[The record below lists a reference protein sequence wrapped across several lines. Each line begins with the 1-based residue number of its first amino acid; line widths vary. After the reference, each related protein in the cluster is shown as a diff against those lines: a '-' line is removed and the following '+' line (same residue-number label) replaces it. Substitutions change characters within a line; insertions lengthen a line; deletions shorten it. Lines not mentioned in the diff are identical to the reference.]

1 VSSPDT
7 SVTRRGRDLEP
18 ALVMGDVDL
27 LRSLALARIPCA
39 VFGPPGDPLRW
50 SRHARFRLDW
60 ADPWEEQDEVVDT
73 LLDFA
78 RAQPRP
84 PVLFP
89 GTDADLLV
97 ASRHRARLA
106 GEFLLPLADSE
117 LVEDLVDKAR
127 FAALAERAGLP
138 VPRGRLIDPTTTAP
152 TDVDLRFP
160 IVVKPLTRHLSR
172 WAPVESAAKA
182 LHLDSPRALAALW
195 PRLAEAQV
203 RVFAQEAVSGSEARI
218 ESYHAYVDAD
228 GRIGGE
234 FTGRKIR
241 TRPTQYGHS
250 TAVEITVTE
259 DVAALGREVLARLE
273 LRGIAKADFKRAPD
287 GTLRLLE
294 INPRFSLWHH
304 PAALAG
310 VNLPALVHADLT
322 GHPRPERRPVR
333 PGVRW
338 CLPLGDVLAARSE
351 GWSVRRWLGWAARC
365 QAVSG
370 FAWDDP
376 LPIAAAVRASAR
388 RRLRERGVGDPPRR
402 ALRRRR
408 DPGCARERA
417 REHAGATRAPG
428 AEGGRPRAPAR
439 GQDAGTAADRR

>member
-1 VSSPDT
+1 
-7 SVTRRGRDLEP
+7 
-18 ALVMGDVDL
+18 MGDVDL

-50 SRHARFRLDW
+50 SRHARFRLAW
-60 ADPWEEQDEVVDT
+60 ADPWARQDEVVDA

-106 GEFLLPLADSE
+106 GPYRLALAESE
-117 LVEDLVDKAR
+117 LVEELVDKAR
-127 FAALAERAGLP
+127 FAALAERAELP
-138 VPRGRLIDPTTTAP
+138 VPRARTIDPTRTTA

-172 WAPVESAAKA
+172 WAPVEPAAKA
-182 LHLDSPRALAALW
+182 RHLDSARELAALW
-195 PRLAEAQV
+195 PRLAEAHV
-203 RVFAQEAVSGSEARI
+203 RVLAQEAVPGPETRI

-241 TRPTQYGHS
+241 TRPTRYGHS
-250 TAVEITVTE
+250 TAVEITAVE

-273 LRGIAKADFKRAPD
+273 LRGVAKADFKRAPD
-287 GTLRLLE
+287 GTLHLLE

-322 GHPRPERRPVR
+322 GRPRPERRPVR

-365 QAVSG
+365 EAISG

-376 LPIAAAVRASAR
+376 LPLVSAVWASAR
-388 RRLRERGVGDPPRR
+388 RRMG
-402 ALRRRR
+402 
-408 DPGCARERA
+408 
-417 REHAGATRAPG
+417 
-428 AEGGRPRAPAR
+428 
-439 GQDAGTAADRR
+439 